1 MRSFTHAVLRRD
13 FDGGL
18 YCRECWEEEYGP
30 SEQPDPEC
38 SDSKAAASVTQMA
51 SAGES
56 MSLGTRSNS
65 GTKATAAEGVAV
77 LSATMP
83 TGASLLGPF
92 VPGASL
98 LSSTMPSSSA
108 LSDMNLSLSSSASRS
123 ADSSVHFGS
132 SDDEIDLLPQ
142 SGRSHRTTSSAPSSE
157 CGGAEIIAAVS
168 PTVVPPA
175 PIAGPEASA
184 VPVSSTSLPPLAK
197 AGPKAPLPPLVVAG
211 PKKAP
216 AAAEVPVPVPV
227 PGPTQLS
234 RDPADYVFSKRR
246 SERLVRTQG
255 RIGAQ
260 QFVIEELVDCEVL
273 LLDVSGQVCAA
284 FPAIAVPCRPP
295 R

>member
-1 MRSFTHAVLRRD
+1 
-13 FDGGL
+13 
-18 YCRECWEEEYGP
+18 
-30 SEQPDPEC
+30 
-38 SDSKAAASVTQMA
+38 
-51 SAGES
+51 
-56 MSLGTRSNS
+56 MSLDTRSNS
-65 GTKATAAEGVAV
+65 GIKVTAAAAEGVAV

-83 TGASLLGPF
+83 AGASLLGPF

-175 PIAGPEASA
+175 PIAGPGTSA

-216 AAAEVPVPVPV
+216 AAAEVPVPV